1 MKLYQLQY
9 YVEVVRQK
17 SFTHAAEK
25 LYISQS
31 ALSKSIQALEQSFQI
46 SLINRTVREFSL
58 TAEGQLFYDYAVKVL
73 RFVDAETRALRQQLH
88 HMDGSLDLGLPPT
101 AGSIYFYALLNQF
114 KKAYPN
120 IQLNLTEVPS
130 TVIFERLEAHQLD
143 MGVVLEPF
151 RNDQYIS
158 RAVCRSEIV
167 LTVSAGHPLAARES
181 VDFSELQGEKFL
193 MMSADFMFH
202 NRILELCREAGFA
215 PTVVFES
222 SQWDLIY
229 EMTIDN
235 QGISFFPRLLLEKF
249 QRTQARQIR
258 LDHPSAYWT
267 LSVAYRKDRFLTS
280 AMKCFLNMCPAI

>member
-1 MKLYQLQY
+1 MTGVQ
-9 YVEVVRQK
+9 
-17 SFTHAAEK
+17 TC
-25 LYISQS
+25 
-31 ALSKSIQALEQSFQI
+31 
-46 SLINRTVREFSL
+46 
-58 TAEGQLFYDYAVKVL
+58 LF
-73 RFVDAETRALRQQLH
+73 
-88 HMDGSLDLGLPPT
+88 
-101 AGSIYFYALLNQF
+101 
-114 KKAYPN
+114 
-120 IQLNLTEVPS
+120 
-130 TVIFERLEAHQLD
+130 
-143 MGVVLEPF
+143 
-151 RNDQYIS
+151 
-158 RAVCRSEIV
+158 RS
-167 LTVSAGHPLAARES
+167 LAARES